1 MHLFVG
7 MSSETTS
14 PILRVLIDEH
24 DPLLPVWF
32 GIPFL
37 AYVGHKDPQCCARQ
51 PAHALMHLY
60 NKNSEG
66 VINITMETS

>member
-7 MSSETTS
+7 MSSETRS
-14 PILRVLIDEH
+14 PILRILIDEH
-24 DPLLPVWF
+24 DPLPPVWF
-32 GIPFL
+32 GISFL
-37 AYVGHKDPQCCARQ
+37 AYVGYKDPQCSVRQ